1 MGIVAHEMRTPLAGI
16 QILAQAIRHERPN
29 ADDRLATIS
38 TRIEAAVQRLNR
50 HIDSQIRNARMER
63 EAPSLERLQAG
74 ELIREVVADYPYR
87 NELERR
93 CVALRVT
100 EDFFFSASRTL
111 ICQVVEN
118 LMKNALRSISL
129 AGPPVAGALTIEIRT
144 QASRGRISFT
154 DAGVGVSPAVRG
166 RLFQP
171 FSSTHPRGGHGLG
184 LAFCKGV
191 VEGLGGRIHVRSEEG
206 AGAEFSLDL
215 PLA

>member
-1 MGIVAHEMRTPLAGI
+1 
-16 QILAQAIRHERPN
+16 
-29 ADDRLATIS
+29 
-38 TRIEAAVQRLNR
+38 
-50 HIDSQIRNARMER
+50 MER

-118 LMKNALRSISL
+118 LMMNALRSISL
-129 AGPPVAGALTIEIRT
+129 AGPPVAGDLTIEIRT

-171 FSSTHPRGGHGLG
+171 FASTHPRGGHGLG